1 MKRLLLPLLAALAL
15 PTAVNAEIIRLQCGG
30 DGTTDLTEFSINE
43 NAGQATI
50 LKGGRIVKTREV
62 FATSDLFVIEFETH
76 TSNSLKTEFQINR
89 NDGSYI
95 IKTFLKYDDF
105 VDPLQGFDRSI
116 EDKRRKEAEPLYGE
130 SNCKKVK
137 AKKKLF

>member
-30 DGTTDLTEFSINE
+30 DGTTILNEFSINE

-50 LKGGRIVKTREV
+50 LIDDKIVKTREV
-62 FATSDLFVIEFETH
+62 FATSDLFIIEYEDPFGDFF
-76 TSNSLKTEFQINR
+76 KKEFQINR

-95 IKTFLKYDDF
+95 FKSFLKYDDI
-105 VDPLQGFDRSI
+105 VDGAQGFDRSI
-116 EDKRRKEAEPLYGE
+116 EDKRRKEAEPIYGK